1 MLRKLVFA
9 INSNILILMTS
20 TKHNHIK
27 GSIETA
33 LLGVLM
39 HCFLLGK
46 LTDHILNMIFIA

>member
-9 INSNILILMTS
+9 INSNILILMTT
-20 TKHNHIK
+20 TKHNHNK
-27 GSIETA
+27 SSIETA

-39 HCFLLGK
+39 YIFLLGK

>member
-39 HCFLLGK
+39 HFFLLGK
-46 LTDHILNMIFIA
+46 STDQ